1 MDILNTLKKSM
12 GKMSDDVMLCYAS
25 CSIFALSLLYLFY
38 NGQLA
43 TIGLTIGVALI
54 LFSITRNSE
63 VSMIAGALAGLIAF
77 HYSRRRAEGFEDV
90 AEDAEEEEGMSNEAE
105 KKQEGFEEHEEK
117 KEGMED
123 EAEEEEGFEDEGP
136 EDEEEGF
143 VGYGNNAPSYGSFDG
158 QENSSLLEGFANPK
172 KKTTKR
178 RKGKAP
184 PPNNGERAEM
194 FQLGKKY
201 KMPSEE
207 DDKEYHLDAGTTFLN
222 AYKSMKPDQIAAMTK
237 DTQELLQTQKQLMS
251 TLSTL
256 KPLIQ
261 DGKQMMD
268 MFQGY
273 FGSGAPS
280 AN

>member
-1 MDILNTLKKSM
+1 MWEDQLNTLSIT
-12 GKMSDDVMLCYAS
+12 
-25 CSIFALSLLYLFY
+25 IFAVSMLYIY
-38 NGQLA
+38 GNGQLA
-43 TIGLTIGVALI
+43 TVGLSLGVALI
-54 LFSITRNSE
+54 LFSITRAME
-63 VSMIAGALAGLIAF
+63 VSLIAGALAGLIAF
-77 HYSRRRAEGFEDV
+77 HYSRRKAEGFEDAV
-90 AEDAEEEEGMSNEAE
+90 ETEEAEEEGMSNEAE
-105 KKQEGFEEHEEK
+105 EKK
-117 KEGMED
+117 KEGYEEPMPEG
-123 EAEEEEGFEDEGP
+123 EAEEEEEGFEDEEP
-136 EDEEEGF
+136 EEEIEEGF
-143 VGYGNNAPSYGSFDG
+143 VGYANAPNYGSFDG
-158 QENSSLLEGFANPK
+158 QANESLLEGFANPK
-172 KKTTKR
+172 KAAPKKR
-178 RKGKAP
+178 KAKAA
-184 PPNNGERAEM
+184 PPNNGERAEF

-201 KMPSEE
+201 KMPNEN

-273 FGSGAPS
+273 FGSGSPS